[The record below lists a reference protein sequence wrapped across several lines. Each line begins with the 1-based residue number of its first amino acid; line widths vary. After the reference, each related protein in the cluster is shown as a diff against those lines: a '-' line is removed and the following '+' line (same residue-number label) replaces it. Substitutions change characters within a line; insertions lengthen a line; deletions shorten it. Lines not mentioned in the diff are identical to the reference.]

1 MRADK
6 GIPICNKRTD
16 TLFLLLVVV
25 NIVSMAAGML
35 LYGEPFNFWKD
46 AISYLGAT
54 KTVNGYP
61 NYRSFFIFALGMGL
75 SGFIMMKI
83 AFIFHRNYK
92 INYHGL
98 KRNLAL
104 FAGTGFFVIIFPC
117 NINNSIHS
125 AGGALLFGDLWGLT
139 LLFLIEAG
147 KLPGAGH
154 ITIYHIIL
162 HSTVLAYAFNF
173 VIQSGI
179 LQITQKFAV
188 FSLIV
193 ILKLTTS
200 LYRLTPQYEDE
211 FDEEETTSAGRL
223 ENQCNT

>member
-1 MRADK
+1 MK
-6 GIPICNKRTD
+6 GNEGIPICSKKTD
-16 TLFLLLVVV
+16 SLFLLLVVI
-25 NIVSMAAGML
+25 NIVSMAVGML
-35 LYGEPFNFWKD
+35 LYGEPFNFWQD

-61 NYRSFFIFALGMGL
+61 NYRSFFIFSLGMSL
-75 SGFIMMKI
+75 SCFIMMKI
-83 AFIFHRNYK
+83 AFIFHCNDK
-92 INYHGL
+92 INYHRL

-147 KLPGAGH
+147 KLPGASY
-154 ITIYHIIL
+154 ITLYHFIL

-200 LYRLTPQYEDE
+200 LYRLIPQYEDE
-211 FDEEETTSAGRL
+211 TNTAGQL
-223 ENQCNT
+223 QNQCNP